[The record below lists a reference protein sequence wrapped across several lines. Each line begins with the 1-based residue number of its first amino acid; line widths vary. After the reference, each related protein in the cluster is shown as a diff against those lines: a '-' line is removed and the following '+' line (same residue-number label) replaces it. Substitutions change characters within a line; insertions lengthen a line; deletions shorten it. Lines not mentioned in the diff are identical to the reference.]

1 MPTIVQPM
9 EAIKI
14 GWKYFMENPV
24 FFAVTTLIVVLV
36 GNDYKEMVNLS
47 PGMMSLLSLIQTIIS
62 VILGVSLIKIYLKYV
77 RGDKNLE
84 YGDLF
89 IGVRDLKLLFMFILT
104 QAIYVIIVLLG
115 LILLIVPGIYFAIKY
130 SFATVLVLDRKVG
143 PFEALKMSG
152 KMTDGVKMDL
162 LVYALLAFGVMALGT
177 FALLVGLLAA
187 IPVVYLASAYI
198 YLNLLKRIE
207 NGSDTQQPEGKIEE
221 PVIA

>member
-1 MPTIVQPM
+1 
-9 EAIKI
+9 
-14 GWKYFMENPV
+14 
-24 FFAVTTLIVVLV
+24 
-36 GNDYKEMVNLS
+36 MVNLS
-47 PGMMSLLSLIQTIIS
+47 PGMVYLLTIVQTVAS

-77 RGDKNLE
+77 RGDKTLE

-89 IGVRDLKLLFMFILT
+89 VGARDLKLLFMFVLT
-104 QAIYVIIVLLG
+104 QAIYGVIVLFG
-115 LILLIVPGIYFAIKY
+115 LVLLIVPGIYFAIKY

-187 IPVVYLASAYI
+187 IPVVYLASSYI

-207 NGSDTQQPEGKIEE
+207 NGSDTQPSEGKLEE